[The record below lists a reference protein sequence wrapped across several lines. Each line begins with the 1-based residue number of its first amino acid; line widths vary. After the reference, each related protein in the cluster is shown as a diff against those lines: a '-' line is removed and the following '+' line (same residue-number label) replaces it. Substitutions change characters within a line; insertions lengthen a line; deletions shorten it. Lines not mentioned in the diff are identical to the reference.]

1 MIASL
6 IVELGPWNWIALGM
20 VLLVLEILL
29 PGVFLLWIGIAA
41 LIVGTAS
48 LALWKTGFWIW
59 EIQVVV
65 FLALSVIAA
74 YVGRRII
81 GDGEGQSDQP
91 LLNRRSEQLIG
102 RTATLKEPISEGYGR
117 IQLGDTLWR
126 VRGPDLPVGAQV
138 QVVSVQDA
146 ELVVKATA

>member
-6 IVELGPWNWIALGM
+6 LAELGPWNWIALGM
-20 VLLVLEILL
+20 VLLVLEILV

-41 LIVGTAS
+41 LIVGAAS
-48 LALWKTGFWIW
+48 LALWGAGFWSW
-59 EIQVVV
+59 ELQVVI
-65 FLALSVIAA
+65 FLVLCVVCA
-74 YVGRRII
+74 YAGKRLL
-81 GDGEGQSDQP
+81 GGKNAQSDQP

-126 VRGPDLPVGAQV
+126 VVGPDLPSGAQV
-138 QVVSVQDA
+138 RVVSVKDS
-146 ELVVKATA
+146 ELVVTAV

>member
-6 IVELGPWNWIALGM
+6 LSNLGPWNWMALGM

-41 LIVGTAS
+41 LVVGTAS
-48 LALWKTGFWIW
+48 LVLWKTSFWVW
-59 EIQVVV
+59 EVQVVV

-74 YVGRRII
+74 YAGRRII
-81 GDGEGQSDQP
+81 GSGESQSDQP

-102 RTATLKEPISEGYGR
+102 RTATLKEPIAEGYGR

-126 VRGPDLPVGAQV
+126 VTGPDMPAGSKVR
-138 QVVSVQDA
+138 VVSVKDS
-146 ELVVKATA
+146 ELVVTPSS